1 MKKLKIFLIA
11 LAVII
16 LGVGGYV
23 AYELKFKK
31 YEVADEKVDS
41 IIEEKFEVQL
51 EDGTKLKIDSSGNI
65 ESIESNEGS
74 NDASKEQQN
83 NSSENNSNS
92 NSNDSDA
99 EDADDSSSSANN
111 NSNGTGTAGASNQEV
126 GSSNNTNSPAAQEER
141 VTVATIK
148 NKYNTAFKLLE
159 SQTKSRLNSLISEA
173 KTEYTT
179 KKNNGEKISYGY
191 FYRKYMGA
199 ATSLEQSTTYAVN
212 AVVKL
217 VEADLKANGF
227 DAEHAQSFVE
237 HYEKTKEGLRSE
249 LMKKV
254 LDY

>member
-1 MKKLKIFLIA
+1 LKKKLKIFLIA

-23 AYELKFKK
+23 LYELKFKS
-31 YEVADEKVDS
+31 YDVADSKVDS
-41 IIEEKFEVQL
+41 ILQETFEVEL
-51 EDGTKLKIDSSGNI
+51 EDGTKLKIDSTGNVVV
-65 ESIESNEGS
+65 ESIETNEGS
-74 NDASKEQQN
+74 QTVTNEQLSNRTESNANINDA
-83 NSSENNSNS
+83 
-92 NSNDSDA
+92 
-99 EDADDSSSSANN
+99 DADANSSANTSSN
-111 NSNGTGTAGASNQEV
+111 NTASGANEAA
-126 GSSNNTNSPAAQEER
+126 GSSNNTTNPSNEQAER

>member
-23 AYELKFKK
+23 TYELKFKK

-65 ESIESNEGS
+65 ESVESTEGS
-74 NDASKEQQN
+74 NDASNEQQN
-83 NSSENNSNS
+83 NSSVNNS

-99 EDADDSSSSANN
+99 EGTDDSSSSANN
-111 NSNGTGTAGASNQEV
+111 DSNSTDTVGASNQAA
-126 GSSNNTNSPAAQEER
+126 GSSNNTNSSAGQEER